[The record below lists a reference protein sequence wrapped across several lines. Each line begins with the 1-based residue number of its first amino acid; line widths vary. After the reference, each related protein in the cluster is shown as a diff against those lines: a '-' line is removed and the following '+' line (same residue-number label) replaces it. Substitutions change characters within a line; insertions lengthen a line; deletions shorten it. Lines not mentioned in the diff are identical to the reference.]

1 MSTRFSQKFLLN
13 DAFASA
19 ERFSPELALGT
30 VSQRCPTDWAGRG
43 FKVRR
48 EDMKKLLI
56 ATRGKVFTLE
66 TITQMV
72 EHSRLQEFV
81 AR

>member
-1 MSTRFSQKFLLN
+1 VHR
-13 DAFASA
+13 
-19 ERFSPELALGT
+19 RP
-30 VSQRCPTDWAGRG
+30 G

-72 EHSRLQEFV
+72 EHTRLKEF
-81 AR
+81 AAG

>member
-1 MSTRFSQKFLLN
+1 MTRVQHLG
-13 DAFASA
+13 
-19 ERFSPELALGT
+19 ALSMRGKQALEEPHFE
-30 VSQRCPTDWAGRG
+30 VIACIAGRG

-72 EHSRLQEFV
+72 EHSRLKEFS
-81 AR
+81 AG